1 MIYVRYIKLF
11 VLYFL
16 AFTLCARLSAKVN
29 KKEVYDAPLIQYAA
43 NIHQFNKECP
53 QEKVY
58 LQFDN
63 TTYYVGETIWFK
75 AYVVNASD
83 HSRAASKVLY
93 VDLLNANGK
102 LIKQLKLKIV
112 AGQADG
118 CFSINDGALKFANIL
133 RGIQDFPSG
142 YYEIRAYT
150 MNMLN
155 FSEETVFSRV
165 LPVFEKPKRNVPY
178 STLKPI
184 INNYDQDSQQQRIKT
199 EPLKELNVSFY
210 PEGGHLLYGK
220 PCRVAFKAT
229 GINGLGVDVS
239 GYICDSIPIS
249 TLHDGMGSFIITPTE
264 KSNKLTVSLKDGY
277 SRDFI
282 IPKSETDGYAICVE
296 KQEKDSL
303 YVLILNNKEAYN
315 KFDTLG
321 LTITCRGELYHYCS
335 YVIENYKDTA
345 TVVPL
350 DYIPEGVCQLC
361 LYDKKGNVLATRM
374 FYRHNKQLTPEIII
388 STEKTSYKPFEKIKL
403 NIDLS
408 NGNMPFRDR
417 ICLSVRDGGCLPSV
431 CTDDLRTGLLLS
443 SDIRGLVYHPEYY
456 FESDDEAHR
465 SAMDLLMMVQG
476 WERYEW
482 KKMAGVDKYEELHR
496 IENGITLNGW
506 VLSPFFNKK
515 LNGIKV
521 WAYTTIPDSSFEE
534 FSVKTEENGYF
545 GFDLSDF
552 YGEAQMHI
560 QTSGTKWK
568 RLNGT
573 NTKIVFERSMRPSP
587 RAFRVGESFYIWNNL
602 TNDSVHLSKKSIRQF
617 NRSLKEEP
625 KDNTGNNDSQYPS
638 IINEDMGFLLPEVD
652 IEEKRIFVDY
662 NTFQA
667 FDVRGDTEQELD
679 QGEFTTDILGYLV
692 SQHIPLFDLEEV
704 AFMIHSTDR
713 SALWSIPMNPW
724 NIDVYNI
731 ESMFVFDKK
740 YTDAQAI
747 TIMKEIDKKVPNLY
761 TMIQYVTNGGKTPYT
776 YLVDIKLKD
785 ASERRT
791 WDELLDISQRD
802 FKIKGYTK
810 PDEFYSPQYP
820 TGPIPGDV
828 DYRRTLYWNPNI
840 VTDQNGHAEV
850 EFYNNSYSTRLKAIA
865 TGITANGTPYVW
877 DDDL

>member
-1 MIYVRYIKLF
+1 MRYVRYIKLF

-16 AFTLCARLSAKVN
+16 TFTLCESMSVKVN

-75 AYVVNASD
+75 AYVVNATD
-83 HSRAASKVLY
+83 HHRAASKVLY
-93 VDLLNANGK
+93 VDLLNTNGK

-118 CFSINDGALKFANIL
+118 CFHINDGALKFANIL

-142 YYEIRAYT
+142 YYEVRAYT

-155 FSEETVFSRV
+155 FREEAVFSRI
-165 LPVFEKPKRNVPY
+165 LPVFENPQKNIPY
-178 STLKPI
+178 SKSKPV
-184 INNYDQDSQQQRIKT
+184 INKYDQDNQQKRIKT
-199 EPLKELNVSFY
+199 ASIEELNVSFY
-210 PEGGHLLYGK
+210 PEGGHLLLGK

-229 GINGLGVDVS
+229 GINGLGIDVS
-239 GYICDSIPIS
+239 GYICDSIPIY
-249 TLHDGMGSFIITPTE
+249 TLHDGMGSFIFTPTE
-264 KSNKLTVSLKDGY
+264 KSYKISLRLKDGY
-277 SRDFI
+277 SSEFKL
-282 IPKSETDGYAICVE
+282 PKAETDGYAMRVE
-296 KQEKDSL
+296 KQEKENLSL
-303 YVLILNNKEAYN
+303 LILNNKESEN
-315 KFDTLG
+315 RFDTLG
-321 LTITCRGELYHYCS
+321 LTVTCRGELYHYCS
-335 YVIENYKDTA
+335 YVFENSKDK
-345 TVVPL
+345 TVIVPL
-350 DYIPEGVCQLC
+350 ELIPEGVCQLC
-361 LYDKKGNVLATRM
+361 LYDKRGNVLATRM
-374 FYRHNKQLTPEIII
+374 FYRHNKQMTPEIVI
-388 STEKTSYKPFEKIKL
+388 STEKTTYKPFEKIKL

-408 NGNMPFRDR
+408 YDNTPLRDR
-417 ICLSVRDGGCLPSV
+417 ICLSVRDGDCLSSV

-443 SDIRGLVYHPEYY
+443 SDIRGLVYKPEYY
-456 FESDDEAHR
+456 FEADDEKHR

-482 KKMAGVDKYEELHR
+482 KTMTGVNKYEELHR

-506 VLSPFFNKK
+506 VLSPFFNNK

-521 WAYTTIPDSSFEE
+521 WAYTTLPDSSFEE
-534 FSVKTEENGYF
+534 FSLKTEQNGYF
-545 GFDLSDF
+545 GFNLSDF

-573 NTKIVFERSMRPSP
+573 NTRIVFERSMLPSP
-587 RAFRVGESFYIWNNL
+587 RAISVEESFYIWNNL
-602 TNDSVHLSKKSIRQF
+602 NNDSVHLSKKSIRQF

-625 KDNTGNNDSQYPS
+625 EDNTENNGSQYPS
-638 IINEDMGFLLPEVD
+638 IINEDLGFLLPEVD
-652 IEEKRIFVDY
+652 IEEKRMFVDY

-679 QGEFTTDILGYLV
+679 QGEFTTDIMGYLI
-692 SQHIPLFDLEEV
+692 SQHIPVFDEV
-704 AFMIHSTDR
+704 AFLIHSTDQ

-731 ESMFVFDKK
+731 ESMFVFEKK
-740 YTDAQAI
+740 YTMSQAVNV
-747 TIMKEIDKKVPNLY
+747 MKEIHKKVPGIYSML
-761 TMIQYVTNGGKTPYT
+761 QYVSMNQRTPFT

-791 WDELLDISQRD
+791 WDELLDISRRD
-802 FKIKGYTK
+802 FTIKGYTK

-820 TGPIPGDV
+820 NGPIPGDV
-828 DYRRTLYWNPNI
+828 DYRRTLYWNPNV

-850 EFYNNSYSTRLKAIA
+850 EFYNNSYSTGIKASA
-865 TGITANGTPYVW
+865 AGITANGIPYVW
-877 DDDL
+877 DDNL